1 MRVLIR
7 PCYLNFNK
15 WLSIE
20 RPEIGMVSP
29 DIINLWCPQI
39 SSTFNKWLPI
49 ERPEIG
55 MVSPDMAKII
65 KKFI

>member
-29 DIINLWCPQI
+29 DIIY
-39 SSTFNKWLPI
+39 
-49 ERPEIG
+49 
-55 MVSPDMAKII
+55 SPDSHAVPVLDVLSFGRVCTAHRYTYI
-65 KKFI
+65 